1 MEFLVSM
8 QCLGLAMGV
17 MLLFLLSGAVCIFWL
32 LPAGKWRRL
41 RKSGLAGP
49 PPLFP
54 LGNLVEMSKR
64 GGKTPSPGSL
74 REGLRLLAWNRAVLA
89 MVSVMEETTK
99 KMLTEWSELL
109 ARGQREID
117 VGKDVT
123 KNAAEIIAKTSFG
136 ISEGNGEK
144 LFEKLQLMQKIL
156 FQANRPVGVPCG
168 KLMYRTRLGSWEGD
182 RPASLRRHQVN
193 VKRCFEPKQIE

>member
-1 MEFLVSM
+1 MVVGFPSGDSPVTYVFNGVHAGKVFVYWLGTEPFLYVADPEFLERVTSSAIDKKWGKPDVFERDRKPMFGKGLSM
-8 QCLGLAMGV
+8 VDGDEWTHRRH
-17 MLLFLLSGAVCIFWL
+17 IIT
-32 LPAGKWRRL
+32 PAF
-41 RKSGLAGP
+41 SMT
-49 PPLFP
+49 
-54 LGNLVEMSKR
+54 NLK
-64 GGKTPSPGSL
+64 
-74 REGLRLLAWNRAVLA
+74 A

-144 LFEKLQLMQKIL
+144 LQLMQKIL
-156 FQANRPVGVPCG
+156 FQVNRPVGVPC
-168 KLMYRTRLGSWEGD
+168 D
-182 RPASLRRHQVN
+182 
-193 VKRCFEPKQIE
+193 